1 MKRAASALLFLFC
14 AASASARVI
23 SYAPYTD
30 RVAVPAFQ
38 ARTNRHFVLMELS
51 TPSTINYL
59 PVYNPAE
66 NGQLVVYDSRGLEEP
81 RVVFPPDGTQAQI
94 YVAAAREDDS
104 QLALLVQSTFDGG
117 MNPQHKMAWFLSVDG
132 GATWKKTAL
141 PEDYWA
147 PYTST
152 AAYWPY
158 YDMGGPFVRS
168 SWSAARTGTQDTPFV
183 VGVNAISPTAS
194 GIYSV
199 SRTGTVKLLASGATP
214 SLLGE
219 NISHTRFVAS
229 FKANTLS
236 IIDLAANTTDV
247 GIATDRPVDG
257 WIGPDGSVYVVGG
270 ASPAT
275 RYLRRYVN
283 GTATSLSSPKGSGS
297 YGYLA
302 VPPADY
308 NGAWIAE
315 RLTGAPTTFSRYTPE
330 TSIVTQWTDV
340 SGPEVEAL
348 HPGTSGNTVLIQV
361 HRPRNL
367 VDTAVIRDPALA
379 VWHLG
384 DPAPARYDELYLNEQ
399 PSKGFVHLDV
409 DAIANG
415 TPFVFDSGALVSFG
429 CPVCSPPPISSPP
442 PTSGGSDVVQEWG
455 VVRASLTQKLVLP
468 GIGRTQGAFGSYWL
482 SDVTF
487 YNPLDTP
494 QRVTVRYV
502 PTGDGPTTAAVEEK
516 TLTLG
521 AREIRLIPDALKTLF
536 DLNAGGGAFF
546 ITPESGVNVS
556 SRTYSQSAS
565 GTYGFGMNAI
575 DLYAAAGARFAL
587 TFSGA
592 FFGADTRTNLIL
604 TDTSGRGTAAS
615 LQAASAS
622 GAVKSATTEL
632 AFAPANGQQQ
642 INGIGP
648 RVGLLP
654 YEAGG
659 LIVQPKAGEVIA
671 SVIAIDNRTND
682 PTYFPPDIPATV
694 PRTIP
699 AIGHIDGANNSKFRS
714 DLFLFNPA
722 STPSTVTLQITPWD
736 GTATATLNLTLL
748 AFEARQVRDA
758 LMAIFGRTG
767 IARLRYQSTNSTG
780 GTASVRVTSR
790 TYSLNDDG
798 GTYGFLM
805 PPLNSFQSAGP
816 GDALEILGTT
826 TDGSTRTNI
835 GLVDLRANP
844 TTTQAHATIAFYD
857 KSGTKLDELTVAIPS
872 NAGMQLND
880 IYRARNL
887 SPSLGPML
895 VRVTAVDGLVGAY
908 AASVDNGTNDSTYLP
923 ANLAAK

>member
-1 MKRAASALLFLFC
+1 MKRAASALLFLLC
-14 AASASARVI
+14 AVSAWARVI
-23 SYAPYTD
+23 SYAPYSD
-30 RVAVPAFQ
+30 RISVPAFQ

-59 PVYNPAE
+59 PVYNPTE

-117 MNPQHKMAWFLSVDG
+117 MNPQHKMAWFLSIDG
-132 GATWKKTAL
+132 GVTWKKTAL
-141 PEDYWA
+141 PDDIWA

-152 AAYWPY
+152 TPYWYY

-168 SWSAARTGTQDTPFV
+168 SLSAARIGTQDTPFV
-183 VGVNAISPTAS
+183 VSVNAVPATAS
-194 GIYSV
+194 GIYSL
-199 SRTGTVKLLASGATP
+199 SRNGTVKLLAPGA
-214 SLLGE
+214 SALLLGE
-219 NISHTRFVAS
+219 NVSRTRFLAS
-229 FKANTLS
+229 FKPRIIS
-236 IIDLAANTTDV
+236 IVELTGNTTDV
-247 GIATDRPVDG
+247 GSASDNPVDG
-257 WIGPDGSVYVVGG
+257 WIGPDGSAYAVAGY
-270 ASPAT
+270 SPST
-275 RYLRRYVN
+275 RNLRRFVN
-283 GTATSLSSPKGSGS
+283 GTATSFNVARGGNSG
-297 YGYLA
+297 YVA

-315 RLTGAPTTFSRYTPE
+315 RLTGMPTTLSRYSPE
-330 TSIVTQWTDV
+330 TNTVTQWSDV

-348 HPGTSGNTVLIQV
+348 HPAPSGNSVLIQV

-367 VDTAVIRDPALA
+367 TEATAFKDPALA

-399 PSKGFVHLDV
+399 ASKGFVHLDV

-415 TPFVFDSGALVSFG
+415 TPFVFDSGAQVPFG
-429 CPVCSPPPISSPP
+429 CIVCSPPVISAPP

-487 YNPLDTP
+487 YNPLDTA

-502 PTGDGPTTAAVEEK
+502 PTGDGPTTAAIEEK

-521 AREIRLIPDALKTLF
+521 AREIRLVPDALKTLF
-536 DLNAGGGAFF
+536 DLNTGGGAFF
-546 ITPESGVNVS
+546 ITPESGVSVS
-556 SRTYSQSAS
+556 SRTYSQSAA
-565 GTYGFGMNAI
+565 GTYGFGMNAL
-575 DLYAAAGARFAL
+575 DLYAATGARFAL

-615 LQAASAS
+615 LQAASSS
-622 GAVKSATTEL
+622 GAVTSGTSEL

-682 PTYFPPDIPATV
+682 PTYFPPDLPATV
-694 PRTIP
+694 ARTIP

-722 STPSTVTLQITPWD
+722 STPSTVTLQINPWD
-736 GTATATLNLTLL
+736 GTPGATLNLTLL
-748 AFEARQVRDA
+748 AFEARVVRDG

-780 GTASVRVTSR
+780 STASVRVTSR
-790 TYSLNDDG
+790 TYSLNADG

-826 TDGSTRTNI
+826 TDGSTRTNL
-835 GLVDLRANP
+835 GLVDLRAN
-844 TTTQAHATIAFYD
+844 TATTQAHATIAFYD
-857 KSGTKLDELTVAIPS
+857 KSGAKLDELTVAIPG

-880 IYRARNL
+880 IYRSRNL
-887 SPSLGPML
+887 SPSLGPAL
-895 VRVTAVDGLVGAY
+895 IRVTVVDGLIGAY